1 MAPNRNSRAVDT
13 QRRHTVCVLFLRR
26 THPLSCCR
34 ATQLWRCARPRA
46 WEPKRRCSRARAAQ
60 VLVFP
65 LLRPVAHK
73 LAPMLVLLRMAL
85 VASSGRATVARDAH
99 LLPLIRA
106 GLRGCF
112 ARTRRHAWRLLTCP
126 FFCPAGCGVPGC
138 LPGDRGHCP
147 SRAGPGAGG
156 ADDAHDRRNQ
166 PLSISSAS
174 WVVRATWAKGY
185 VVDVTV
191 IVDCLD
197 SSRKHRFGV
206 DGFRVHFTLGDGAL
220 IAKTWNAKFVQKGAA
235 CEATH
240 ERFCAPVHSEQAV
253 LYFGFEVRIDMAAAS
268 TPFIPAAITVNGQL
282 CPVRGCFARD
292 LADCRNDDDESD
304 DFPAPPRSA
313 TRKDK
318 EPVGLEENQETVAR
332 TRCCSAPPVLYTES
346 FGVASLPSQG
356 EDAIAPLAS
365 ASHSPKNSDEWHVDS
380 WNDDGKS
387 VAETVHER
395 APSRGGVC
403 DDWPRA
409 SEVRDSCGEAVP
421 TPPHDSRAS
430 VLASASTVAT
440 SRKRKFEENDTEK
453 KSAHH
458 TRGVCSESRAIP
470 QPSHDDIETSPLR
483 SPLRYPKTL
492 QVDYYRRSEAL
503 KKRKYLHMDYLD
515 MHFRSREQV
524 ILSSVLDDS
533 SRPVVLEPN
542 MFPYDTPAGVSHWTL
557 WSRQWLEEEEVESF
571 VDGWLGEN
579 MPDAIEWGHDDN
591 MADGLSINLFHLHI
605 YIRCPGTP

>member
-1 MAPNRNSRAVDT
+1 MSAGRWGRDGREGRQRARTGAARGSGHARGRDAASAHICLRLASGGVSLADLVEE
-13 QRRHTVCVLFLRR
+13 RR
-26 THPLSCCR
+26 SSSS
-34 ATQLWRCARPRA
+34 AG
-46 WEPKRRCSRARAAQ
+46 RARA
-60 VLVFP
+60 
-65 LLRPVAHK
+65 
-73 LAPMLVLLRMAL
+73 
-85 VASSGRATVARDAH
+85 
-99 LLPLIRA
+99 
-106 GLRGCF
+106 
-112 ARTRRHAWRLLTCP
+112 RRRAWRLLTCP
-126 FFCPAGCGVPGC
+126 FFCPAGCDVPGC

-282 CPVRGCFARD
+282 CPVRACFARD

-395 APSRGGVC
+395 APSRGGEATCGVRQSRPPSTSPSGTTTAEPWPISSPGVPWARSNGCSSTGTQSATQVC
-403 DDWPRA
+403 RLWLARSPRA
-409 SEVRDSCGEAVP
+409 RCRG
-421 TPPHDSRAS
+421 SRGSTSMAIR
-430 VLASASTVAT
+430 LA
-440 SRKRKFEENDTEK
+440 
-453 KSAHH
+453 
-458 TRGVCSESRAIP
+458 
-470 QPSHDDIETSPLR
+470 
-483 SPLRYPKTL
+483 
-492 QVDYYRRSEAL
+492 
-503 KKRKYLHMDYLD
+503 
-515 MHFRSREQV
+515 
-524 ILSSVLDDS
+524 
-533 SRPVVLEPN
+533 
-542 MFPYDTPAGVSHWTL
+542 
-557 WSRQWLEEEEVESF
+557 
-571 VDGWLGEN
+571 
-579 MPDAIEWGHDDN
+579 
-591 MADGLSINLFHLHI
+591 
-605 YIRCPGTP
+605 